1 LELRQLE
8 HFVAVAEEGHFGRA
22 ADRANIVQSGLSAS
36 IRSLERELGTR
47 LFDRTTRRVEL
58 TESGRALLTE
68 ARRVLGAATAAREA
82 VAGVEGLQR
91 GTLSLG
97 IMQSL
102 AAVQL
107 PALLARFNSLHP
119 GVDIRLRQAGTTVLL
134 REVREGRLEL
144 AFASLPDT
152 APAGLAGHE
161 LLSEALMLACPPD
174 HPLAERDSVS
184 LSNLKD
190 QPFVDSYPEWGLRI
204 ANDRAF
210 ASAGIERHVAFEVND
225 MPTLLELVAHGLGV
239 AIIPR
244 SLAPLATPLR
254 FVPLRGKPPHWTVT
268 LLAPAHMELSAA
280 SRAFLEMVIG
290 EHAQG
295 ERAPSAT
302 D

>member
-8 HFVAVAEEGHFGRA
+8 HFVAAAEEGHFSRA
-22 ADRANIVQSGLSAS
+22 ADRVNIVQSGLSAS

-58 TESGRALLTE
+58 TESGRALLAE
-68 ARRVLGAATAAREA
+68 ARRVLGAAATAREA

-102 AAVQL
+102 AVVQL
-107 PALLARFNSLHP
+107 PALLARFHSIHP

-144 AFASLPDT
+144 AFASLPET
-152 APAGLAGHE
+152 APAALVGHE
-161 LLSEALMLACPPD
+161 LLSEAMMLACAPD
-174 HPLAERDSVS
+174 NPLGKRGSVS
-184 LSNLKD
+184 LSSLRD
-190 QPFVDSYPEWGLRI
+190 QDFVDGYPEWGLRM
-204 ANDRAF
+204 ASDRAF

-225 MPTLLELVAHGLGV
+225 IGTLLELVAHGLGV

-244 SLAPLATPLR
+244 SLAPLRTPLR
-254 FVPLRGKPPHWTVT
+254 FVRLRGKPPRWNVT
-268 LLAPAHMELSAA
+268 LVAPAHMELSAA
-280 SRAFLEMVIG
+280 SRAFLQMVIG
-290 EHAQG
+290 QG
-295 ERAPSAT
+295 A
-302 D
+302 

>member
-1 LELRQLE
+1 MELRQLE
-8 HFVAVAEEGHFGRA
+8 HFVVAAEEGHFSRA
-22 ADRANIVQSGLSAS
+22 AVRANIVQSGLSAS

-68 ARRVLGAATAAREA
+68 ARRVLGAAAAAREA

-102 AAVQL
+102 VAVRL
-107 PALLARFNSLHP
+107 PALLARFHSLHP

-144 AFASLPDT
+144 AFAWFPERP
-152 APAGLAGHE
+152 PAGLVGRE
-161 LLSEALMLACPPD
+161 LLSETMMLACAPE
-174 HPLAERDSVS
+174 HPLAQRDSVS
-184 LSNLKD
+184 ISSLRD
-190 QPFVDSYPEWGLRI
+190 QTFVDAYPDWGMRI
-204 ANDRAF
+204 ASDRAF

-244 SLAPLATPLR
+244 SLAPLRTPLR
-254 FVPLRGKPPHWTVT
+254 FVRLHGKPPRWNVT
-268 LLAPAHMELSAA
+268 LVAPAHMELSAA

-290 EHAQG
+290 EG
-295 ERAPSAT
+295 T
-302 D
+302 